1 MKRTVLTGVGIA
13 TVAALAWHGPAMAG
27 DSVEERLAKMEQRI
41 KYLEERVASQDQVIV
56 EKDRE
61 ITALSSGDGDA
72 WYNRIEIGGAIE
84 LEAVNESPYEGDNTS
99 SADVGTAE
107 LSIGAAI
114 NESVSGGIVIEHD
127 DDDIVLAE
135 AVLTYAPEG
144 SGFSVTGGLQGLP
157 FGVYDTNL
165 VSDPLTMDLGDT
177 GQVSV
182 VIGGEA
188 EQFNWSAF
196 AFKGDHQ
203 VNGDDRIE
211 GFGAAAGYAVE
222 GDGAGFGV
230 NLSWISDI
238 ADADGFDDARDE
250 AGLDAYADRVAG
262 MGASAQLSLGD
273 FTLLGE
279 YVTALDSFDGMMD
292 TGETDNNN
300 DPIFAPE
307 LGFNG
312 TGAEPSAW
320 MFELAYGFALGD
332 RDATFAVGYQTSDE
346 AQAHGLPESRV
357 LGALSVDVMENVGL
371 ALEWKRDEDYGTQHG
386 GTGED
391 ATTITSVLSAE
402 F

>member
-1 MKRTVLTGVGIA
+1 MKRTVLTGVGMA
-13 TVAALAWHGPAMAG
+13 TVAALAWHGPAMAD

-41 KYLEERVASQDQVIV
+41 EYLEERVASQDQVIV
-56 EKDRE
+56 EKDRQ
-61 ITALSSGDGDA
+61 ISALSGMEDG
-72 WYNRIEIGGAIE
+72 WFNRIEIGGAIE
-84 LEAVNESPYEGDNTS
+84 LEVVSERPYEGESTS
-99 SADVGTAE
+99 SADLGTAE

-144 SGFSVTGGLQGLP
+144 SGFSVTGGSQGLP

-250 AGLDAYADRVAG
+250 AGLDAYADHVAG

-273 FTLLGE
+273 ATLLGE
-279 YVTALDSFDGMMD
+279 YVTALDQFGMVEVD
-292 TGETDNNN
+292 DPNNEGQT
-300 DPIFAPE
+300 IE
-307 LGFNG
+307 VLGLPFG
-312 TGAEPSAW
+312 DTGAEPSAW

-346 AQAHGLPESRV
+346 AQALGLPESRV